1 MYSSPPPVLN
11 GLKLV
16 NELDKPVVQQ
26 YRDNLLQQCRDY
38 ATAEMRVYLHAILL
52 RTSWHAIFYLLF
64 ERRLRF
70 VAYTV
75 PNGFGLTFM
84 FILLL

>member
-1 MYSSPPPVLN
+1 MFWEIISISYLEFNFRFLDITRHKIFKKSGAHQKFAPPSPVLK

-16 NELDKPVVQQ
+16 NELDKPVVPQ

-52 RTSWHAIFYLLF
+52 RTS
-64 ERRLRF
+64 
-70 VAYTV
+70 
-75 PNGFGLTFM
+75 
-84 FILLL
+84 

>member
-52 RTSWHAIFYLLF
+52 RTS
-64 ERRLRF
+64 
-70 VAYTV
+70 
-75 PNGFGLTFM
+75 
-84 FILLL
+84 